1 MFQHNHLMFRQNHH
15 CRENIIYVAQ
25 LSRITDYARGQ
36 IENDN
41 DVSAEPSVSLCG
53 ANSPTSLICS
63 AVRSKTTIDVS
74 AERSMS

>member
-1 MFQHNHLMFRQNHH
+1 MFQQNHLMFQQNHH

-41 DVSAEPSVSLCG
+41 
-53 ANSPTSLICS
+53 
-63 AVRSKTTIDVS
+63 
-74 AERSMS
+74 